1 TIDNGATWTPIPMDR
16 VSSQT
21 FQATIPGFQEETCVS
36 YKIVA
41 YDYAGNKAEN
51 NNDNSYYTYHVV
63 PEYSANMILAM
74 FTLLTILTIIFTR
87 KRKRQQPIP

>member
-1 TIDNGATWTPIPMDR
+1 MDR

-21 FQATIPGFQEETCVS
+21 FQATIPGFQEETYVS

-51 NNDNSYYTYHVV
+51 NNNNSYYTYHVI
-63 PEYSANMILAM
+63 PEYNANIILAILI
-74 FTLLTILTIIFTR
+74 LLTILTIIFTR
-87 KRKRQQPIP
+87 KTKRQQPIP